1 MARILAPEK
10 QRMALQLLV
19 EGSSLRSITR
29 ITGIHRTTVM
39 NLLVR
44 FGDACRQ
51 FMDEEIL
58 GLRLEHIQ
66 CEEIWTFVQK
76 KQARVHVEDHH
87 NHSIGDMYLWTA
99 LDTETKLIPT
109 FAIGKRSADMARR
122 LMSDLAS
129 RLILPGAGSA
139 DRHAY

>member
-1 MARILAPEK
+1 
-10 QRMALQLLV
+10 
-19 EGSSLRSITR
+19 
-29 ITGIHRTTVM
+29 
-39 NLLVR
+39 
-44 FGDACRQ
+44 
-51 FMDEEIL
+51 
-58 GLRLEHIQ
+58 
-66 CEEIWTFVQK
+66 
-76 KQARVHVEDHH
+76 
-87 NHSIGDMYLWTA
+87 MYLWTA